1 MICCCLHLQDGTQL
15 FSWNALVSEYN
26 LGGALDRPVPE
37 DVVKNVLAKLGGELE
52 TEVRIDDYA
61 EVIKREEKNIPE
73 FAKNV
78 LRKNGRLPP
87 TL

>member
-1 MICCCLHLQDGTQL
+1 M
-15 FSWNALVSEYN
+15 
-26 LGGALDRPVPE
+26 PE